1 MNTLK
6 DLSNLTE
13 SSSIAEAFF
22 RLASSHPDLSVYA
35 QAFESPPDST
45 QSEPARTWRTASF
58 IDVKNDINKI
68 ARSLRK
74 LSVQKGTK
82 VAIIS
87 QTRPEWMKIDLAIL
101 ALGGVSVSV
110 YQTLPADDIA
120 YILYDSGAEIVFA
133 ENQEQVDKI
142 ADILG
147 RSFSMPATEDRE
159 GTTVELSLKKVISIE
174 SSTWDSPL
182 LASLA
187 DILNEE
193 PADSPQETASIERDD
208 LAALVYT
215 SGTTGPPKGVMQ
227 SHENHLSNVRQAFDS
242 GFLAN
247 DPSICLFLPLAH
259 SFAKLMGYIGFLS
272 GVELKFPAII
282 DTQTSKL
289 NPQSTTR
296 DIRESGA
303 NIFPVVPRLLEKMR
317 DGVLAARNEPGA
329 KGKLVSLALWAAADN
344 FASMKAGEKPKLLTQ
359 AAYSGTE
366 FLRKKL
372 EQKLFGESLQFVL
385 SGGAKLPID
394 VNEFFFGIGIKI
406 IEGYGLTETC
416 VATNV
421 GRVGITP
428 IGAVGPVLAD
438 DIKIRLGAD
447 GEICFQGPNIALGY
461 YNRKTATEGSWD
473 ADGWFHTGDLGSI
486 DDKGNLSIVGRKKE
500 IIVTS
505 GGKNIAPNDIE
516 GLIKQSPLI
525 SQVVML
531 GDGRKYCIALICLNP
546 DEAKLWATRERIPE
560 GGALHEN
567 KELQQKIW
575 AHVQKINEGL
585 ARHETIKKIHIV
597 DEDFTVE
604 NGLLTPTFKAKRSLI
619 EKLYEKEIDALY

>member
-1 MNTLK
+1 MQ
-6 DLSNLTE
+6 NLTHITQ
-13 SSSIAEAFF
+13 STSLAEAFY
-22 RLASSHPDLSVYA
+22 RIASSEPDLSVYS
-35 QAFESPPDST
+35 QATLPSDSKDEGDT
-45 QSEPARTWRTASF
+45 PRKWRTASF
-58 IDVKNDINKI
+58 IEVKNDINKI
-68 ARSLRK
+68 ARTLR
-74 LSVQKGTK
+74 SQGVQKGSK

-142 ADILG
+142 AEVLSRPFD
-147 RSFSMPATEDRE
+147 MPATEDRE
-159 GTTVELSLKKVISIE
+159 STSVQLSLKKVVSIE
-174 SSTWDSPL
+174 DSVWDSPL
-182 LASLA
+182 LLQLSE
-187 DILNEE
+187 ILSEE
-193 PADSPQETASIERDD
+193 PADSPQETSSIQRQD

-242 GFLAN
+242 GFLQN

-272 GVELKFPAII
+272 RVELRFPAVV
-282 DTQTSKL
+282 DSQTSKL
-289 NPQSTTR
+289 NPQSTTK
-296 DIRESGA
+296 DIRESNS

-317 DGVLAARNEPGA
+317 DGVLAARNEAGV
-329 KGKLVSLALWAAADN
+329 KGKLVTLALWAASDHY
-344 FASMKAGEKPKLLTQ
+344 ASIKAGQKPKVLTL
-359 AAYSGTE
+359 AAYRGTE

-372 EQKLFGESLQFVL
+372 QQKLFGESLQFVL
-385 SGGAKLPID
+385 SGGAKLPVD
-394 VNEFFFGIGIKI
+394 VNEFFDALGIKI

-428 IGAVGPVLAD
+428 IGSVGPVLAD
-438 DIKIRLGAD
+438 DIEMRINED
-447 GEICFQGPNIALGY
+447 GEIIFRGPNVALGY
-461 YNRKTATEGSWD
+461 FNRSTATKGAWD
-473 ADGWFHTGDLGSI
+473 EDGWFHTGDLGAI
-486 DDKGNLSIVGRKKE
+486 DEKKNLTIVGRKKE

-516 GLIKQSPLI
+516 ERIKHSPLV
-525 SQVVML
+525 SQAVML
-531 GDGRKYCIALICLNP
+531 GDGRKYCIALITLNLE
-546 DEAKLWATRERIPE
+546 EAKQWAKRERIPNADE
-560 GGALHEN
+560 PLHEN

-575 AHVQKINEGL
+575 AHVQKVNEEL

-597 DEDFTVE
+597 PEDFTVE
-604 NGLLTPTFKAKRSLI
+604 NGLLTPTFKVKRSVI
-619 EKLYEKEIDALY
+619 EKLYEAEINSLY